1 MDFTNTESQIENIKQ
16 IFADAKRE
24 DNWDLDEDM
33 LYSYYFVGKDVEKLE
48 KLGLSLEDKGYNFP
62 GIFELG
68 DEETDKPTGEFLL
81 QVDKIETHTPESL
94 AERNKEFANLVGE
107 YGLDSYDGWEFGEVG
122 DFEDSDDFDDD
133 LDDDII
139 E

>member
-16 IFADAKRE
+16 IFAEAKRE
-24 DNWDLDEDM
+24 DNWNLDEDM

-48 KLGLSLEDKGYNFP
+48 SLGERLENEGYNFP

-81 QVDKIETHTPESL
+81 QIDKVETHTPESL
-94 AERNKEFANLVGE
+94 AKRNKEFSDLVGE
-107 YGLDSYDGWEFGEVG
+107 YGLESYDGWEFGEV
-122 DFEDSDDFDDD
+122 EDFDDEF
-133 LDDDII
+133 DDII

>member
-1 MDFTNTESQIENIKQ
+1 MDFTNTESQIENIKE
-16 IFADAKRE
+16 IFAEAKRE
-24 DNWDLDEDM
+24 DNWNLDENM
-33 LYSYYFVGKDVEKLE
+33 LYSYYFVGKSVEKLE
-48 KLGLSLEDKGYNFP
+48 ELGLAMEDEGYNFP

-68 DEETDKPTGEFLL
+68 DEDTDKATGEYLL

-94 AERNKEFANLVGE
+94 AKRNAEFSKLVGE
-107 YGLDSYDGWEFGEVG
+107 YGLESYDGWEFGEVG
-122 DFEDSDDFDDD
+122 DFEDADAFDDE

>member
-1 MDFTNTESQIENIKQ
+1 MDFTNTEAQIENIKQ
-16 IFADAKRE
+16 IFAEAKRE
-24 DNWDLDEDM
+24 DNWNLDEDM

-48 KLGLSLEDKGYNFP
+48 ELGLRLENEGYNFP

-68 DEETDKPTGEFLL
+68 DEDTDKPTGEFLL
-81 QVDKIETHTPESL
+81 QVDKVETHSPQTL
-94 AERNKEFANLVGE
+94 AERNAEFSKLVGE
-107 YGLDSYDGWEFGEVG
+107 YNLESYDGWEFGEVG
-122 DFEDSDDFDDD
+122 DFEDFDDDD